1 MRRSHFVITVS
12 TLALFAAGGVFAQD
26 TAPLRTG
33 QTVSGQL
40 TADDSRVDSEDLGQ
54 FVYDT
59 YAIEAREGQ
68 RLEVVMR
75 SDAFDTY
82 LEVFEGAAT
91 GEPIASDDDGLGE
104 GTDSRVRFS
113 ADRGTYVIR
122 ARTLGGLD
130 GGTYTLSATDRGPA
144 PPAPRPTA
152 IRLGSAVSGEIDT
165 RDAVDEEGPSAAY
178 SYDAFRFR
186 ARQGDR
192 FAIALES
199 DDFDP
204 VVRVGRSGRG
214 GTFEELAQNDDS
226 GAGGLNSYLVFTAP
240 SDGEFL
246 IRAAPLDGTSE
257 GDYSLSLAEGP
268 PPLVPRPIA
277 IGDTVNGTL
286 DASDGG
292 NHSGQRADAL
302 TFLAS
307 AGQRIVA
314 TVRSEVFDTYL
325 ELFSENEESAGGRYS
340 VGTDDDGAGE
350 GTDSRLSYTIPSDG
364 QYTLEVR
371 AFTGNG
377 EGDYTLALEE
387 AAPEPA
393 PNDLAFGTT
402 VQGEIVA
409 TDPKDGDNRA
419 FDAYRFTGQAGN
431 RIQVIMRSGDFDTYL
446 QVGSPEG
453 DFYAMASDDDGLGEG
468 TDSRLNYTL
477 PSSGEFILRASPLYA
492 DAEGLYSLELLDRG
506 PQPTAGSI
514 LVGATARGTLGE
526 DDAIA
531 EDGAF
536 YDAYRISVKAG
547 DKLRLTLVSNAF
559 DAFIDIGREDEAG
572 AFTSVIS
579 DDDGLSD
586 THAKADWAVEEDGD
600 YVVRARSF
608 SQGQTGEY
616 ALTIEPRD

>member
-1 MRRSHFVITVS
+1 MRRSNFVMTVS
-12 TLALFAAGGVFAQD
+12 ALALFAAGGAVAQE
-26 TAPLRTG
+26 TASLRTG
-33 QTVSGQL
+33 QTVNGQL
-40 TADDSRVDSEDLGQ
+40 TADDRRVDSEDQGQ

-75 SDAFDTY
+75 SDAFDAY
-82 LEVFEGAAT
+82 LEVFEGSAT
-91 GEPIASDDDGLGE
+91 GDPIASDDDGLGE

-113 ADRGTYVIR
+113 TGRGTYIIR
-122 ARTLGGLD
+122 ARTLGGLE
-130 GGTYTLSATDRGPA
+130 GGAYTITATDRGPA
-144 PPAPRPTA
+144 PRAPRPAA
-152 IRLGSAVSGEIDT
+152 IRLGAEVDGEIDS
-165 RDAVDEEGPSAAY
+165 RDAVDEEDPSAAY
-178 SYDAFRFR
+178 SYDAFSFR
-186 ARQGDR
+186 AREGDR

-204 VVRVGRSGRG
+204 IVRVGRSGRG
-214 GTFEELAQNDDS
+214 GAFEELARNDDS
-226 GAGGLNSYLVFTAP
+226 GAGGLNSYLVFVAP
-240 SDGEFL
+240 SDGEYL

-257 GDYSLSLAEGP
+257 GDYTLSLAEGP
-268 PPLVPRPIA
+268 PPLISRPIA

-286 DASDGG
+286 AASDGG
-292 NHSGQRADAL
+292 NQFGQRADAL
-302 TFLAS
+302 TFTAT

-314 TVRSEVFDTYL
+314 TVTSAAFDTYL
-325 ELFSENEESAGGRYS
+325 ELFSENDESAGGRYS

-350 GTDSRLSYTIPSDG
+350 GTDSRLGYTVSTDG

-377 EGDYTLALEE
+377 EGDYTLTLEE

-393 PNDLAFGTT
+393 PVDLAFGTT
-402 VQGEIVA
+402 VQGEIVDA
-409 TDPKDGDNRA
+409 DPRDSENRA
-419 FDAYRFTGQAGN
+419 FDAYRFTGEAGN

-492 DAEGLYSLELLDRG
+492 DADGLYSLELTDRG
-506 PQPTAGSI
+506 PQPTPGSI

-547 DKLRLTLVSNAF
+547 DKLRLTMVSNAF

-572 AFTSVIS
+572 VFTSVVS

-616 ALTIEPRD
+616 ALTIEPRE